1 MLGLATEKFDITDT
15 FIHTSLEKCEEI
27 YVEIPRGFLQKEK
40 VYKLKCS
47 KYGLRKSTSIFFKR
61 LYDKIGQCGII
72 KSYLDSCISIGRKL
86 VFISWVDKILIYSPK
101 NKLSMIPSMCQGS
114 GFLTLNEKD
123 TKTGSSG

>member
-86 VFISWVDKILIYSPK
+86 VFISWVDKILIYSPR
-101 NKLSMIPSMCQGS
+101 KLFI
-114 GFLTLNEKD
+114 ND
-123 TKTGSSG
+123 TINVPR